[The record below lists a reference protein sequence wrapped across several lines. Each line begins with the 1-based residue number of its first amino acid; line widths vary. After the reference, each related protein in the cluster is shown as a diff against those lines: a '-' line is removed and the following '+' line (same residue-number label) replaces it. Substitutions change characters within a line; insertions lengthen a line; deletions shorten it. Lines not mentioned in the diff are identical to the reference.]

1 MKNEKAYKA
10 HPWHGISLGKN
21 TPNIVTSFI
30 EMVPTDAV
38 KYEVDKE
45 SGYLSIDRPQKYSNL
60 VPALYGFLPQTY
72 SDKKVAELTNKQLN
86 RTDILGDG
94 DPIDICVLTEKDITH
109 GDIIVRARPIGGFR
123 VLDQDKADD
132 KLIAVLEN
140 DLIYDSYN
148 DITDLPQ
155 AVIDRLRHYFTT
167 YKDLP
172 EDKTSRCV
180 VTDIYGVEEAH
191 DVIMRSIQDYENYR
205 KSSGF

>member
-10 HPWHGISLGKN
+10 HPWHGISLGKD

-86 RTDILGDG
+86 RIDILGDG

-205 KSSGF
+205 KNSGF